1 MRGKK
6 SLSPVLLALLLN
18 VAVAQNH
25 DHDNDP
31 AKAPRGGQTEVAKN
45 ANRGRTENPPAT
57 SGSAA
62 PNEGPTS
69 DHTSDLPANQPEVR
83 AATQLNDR
91 VSTSPPAVED
101 FPPDSNEEVAVRPRG
116 ALPVLLN
123 PNSPNLD
130 RLVRRED
137 IQPTPEDY
145 IIGEEDVLTV
155 TVWKEKDLSGTAVVR
170 PDGKITVPLV
180 GEINVV
186 GMKPAQLQKLLEE
199 KFGPFI
205 TMAQVSVTVN
215 QINSRKIYLIGQ
227 VVREGTVPI
236 NGSMTVLQVL
246 AGAGGLRDFAKR
258 KKIYLLRKRGDQEI
272 RFPFDYDA
280 AIRGRKTE
288 QNIRVE
294 PGDTIVVP

>member
-1 MRGKK
+1 MRGKN
-6 SLSPVLLALLLN
+6 SSFTSILLLLLLN
-18 VAVAQNH
+18 VAAAQKH
-25 DHDNDP
+25 DHRNDP
-31 AKAPRGGQTEVAKN
+31 STDDQTQVAKN
-45 ANRGRTENPPAT
+45 ANRARTAHGPAMA
-57 SGSAA
+57 SSAA
-62 PNEGPTS
+62 LNENNTS
-69 DHTSDLPANQPEVR
+69 EQPADQLGAAIAPQPK
-83 AATQLNDR
+83 DR
-91 VSTSPPAVED
+91 VSTSPPSVED
-101 FPPDSNEEVAVRPRG
+101 FPPEPNEGVVARPHG
-116 ALPVLLN
+116 ALPVILN

-199 KFGPFI
+199 KFRPFI

-227 VVREGTVPI
+227 VMREGTVPI

-258 KKIYLLRKRGDQEI
+258 KKIYVLRKHGDQEI
-272 RFPFDYDA
+272 RFPFNYDA
-280 AIRGRKTE
+280 AIRGRNTE

>member
-1 MRGKK
+1 MREKK
-6 SLSPVLLALLLN
+6 STLTPILLLLLLH
-18 VAVAQNH
+18 VAVAQQR
-25 DHDNDP
+25 DHGMDSANTSTDDQTQI
-31 AKAPRGGQTEVAKN
+31 AKS
-45 ANRGRTENPPAT
+45 ANRARTAIAPAMA
-57 SGSAA
+57 SGAA
-62 PNEGPTS
+62 PNR
-69 DHTSDLPANQPEVR
+69 DHTSEQPAQPG
-83 AATQLNDR
+83 AATATQPNDR
-91 VSTSPPAVED
+91 VSTSPPWVED
-101 FPPDSNEEVAVRPRG
+101 FPPEPSEGEVVRPHG
-116 ALPVLLN
+116 ALPVILN

-130 RLVRRED
+130 RLVRPED
-137 IQPTPEDY
+137 IQPTPKDY

-155 TVWKEKDLSGTAVVR
+155 TVWKERDLSGTAVVR

-199 KFGPFI
+199 KFRPFI

-227 VVREGTVPI
+227 VVKEGTVPI

>member
-6 SLSPVLLALLLN
+6 SLSPVLLVLLLN

-25 DHDNDP
+25 DHDNDS
-31 AKAPRGGQTEVAKN
+31 AKAPTGGQAEIAKN
-45 ANRGRTENPPAT
+45 ANRGTENPPAK
-57 SGSAA
+57 SASAA
-62 PNEGPTS
+62 PNEAPTS
-69 DHTSDLPANQPEVR
+69 SHTSDLPANQPEAR

-101 FPPDSNEEVAVRPRG
+101 FPPEPNDEAVRPRG

-130 RLVRRED
+130 RLMRRED

-145 IIGEEDVLTV
+145 VIGEEDVLTV

-180 GEINVV
+180 GELYVV
-186 GMKPAQLQKLLEE
+186 GMKPAQMQKLLEE
-199 KFGPFI
+199 KFKPFI

-236 NGSMTVLQVL
+236 NTSMTILQVL

-258 KKIYLLRKRGDQEI
+258 KKIYLLRKHGDQEI

-280 AIRGRKTE
+280 AIRGRNTE

>member
-1 MRGKK
+1 
-6 SLSPVLLALLLN
+6 
-18 VAVAQNH
+18 
-25 DHDNDP
+25 
-31 AKAPRGGQTEVAKN
+31 
-45 ANRGRTENPPAT
+45 
-57 SGSAA
+57 
-62 PNEGPTS
+62 
-69 DHTSDLPANQPEVR
+69 
-83 AATQLNDR
+83 
-91 VSTSPPAVED
+91 VED
-101 FPPDSNEEVAVRPRG
+101 FPPEPDEEVAVRPRG
-116 ALPVLLN
+116 ALPVILN

-145 IIGEEDVLTV
+145 VIGEEDVLTV

-180 GEINVV
+180 GELYVV
-186 GMKPAQLQKLLEE
+186 GMKPAQLQKMLEE
-199 KFGPFI
+199 KFKPFI

-236 NGSMTVLQVL
+236 NTSMTVLQVL

-258 KKIYLLRKRGDQEI
+258 KKIYLLRKQGDQEI

-280 AIRGRKTE
+280 AIRGRNTE